1 MASVDPNTLLV
12 IVALLLVALVVTA
25 IVRAVQ
31 IIPQATAAVV
41 ERLGRFKAV
50 EEPGLVFLVP
60 FVDKIR
66 ERIDL
71 REQVRSFPPQPV
83 ITKDNLTVNID
94 TVVYYQVTEPKS
106 AVYEIADYINGV
118 EQTTTTTLRNVVGGM
133 SLEETLTARD
143 EINSQLRGELDK
155 VTGGWGIRIARVE
168 IKAIEP
174 PASIQDSMER
184 QMKADREKRA
194 MILTAEG
201 QRESAIRSAEG
212 QRQSQ
217 ILTAEG
223 AKQAAILNAEAERQ
237 SRILRAQ
244 GERAAAYLQAQGE
257 AKAIEKVFAAIKSG
271 RPTPEL
277 LAYQYLQT
285 LPQMAQGDANKVWIV
300 PSDFGK
306 ALEGF
311 TKMLGAPGGDGVFRF
326 EPSPVDDTA
335 SRPEDDDESVK
346 DWFDTSPAPEIAR
359 VVADAQAQA
368 RAEIPPFTPT
378 SPVPQPGQLAPP
390 EQAALPRTDAR
401 GLPSAPSAPVL
412 AGCRRADPT
421 AVPRGCA
428 VPPRGSRPVGWS
440 VAFRGGAFPRVGPVR
455 PRFGR
460 IGTVRRFGGRSRW
473 AGHVRGAASR
483 RAGCCA
489 VGRLRGVPAAGRDAV
504 RGRRRDVRCP
514 VGPRG
519 RPPGTVDRFAAA
531 RAAHPRQ
538 GERRA
543 DPATRRPAGG
553 RRRRR
558 RRARAARPA
567 RLPVAAAVAA
577 RLRGAAVDAHES
589 AVSGL

>member
-1 MASVDPNTLLV
+1 VGSLLDPNMLFV
-12 IVALLLVALVVTA
+12 IAALLLVVLVVTA

-66 ERIDL
+66 ARIDL

-94 TVVYYQVTEPKS
+94 TVVYYQVTNPKA

-118 EQTTTTTLRNVVGGM
+118 EQTTTTTLRNVVGGL

-174 PASIQDSMER
+174 PASIQESMER

-212 QRQSQ
+212 NKQSQ

-223 AKQAAILNAEAERQ
+223 AKQAAILNAEADRQ

-244 GERAAAYLQAQGE
+244 GERAAQYLQAQGE

-326 EPSPVDDTA
+326 EPSPVDDA
-335 SRPEDDDESVK
+335 PNGRPEDDDEAIK
-346 DWFDTSPAPEIAR
+346 DWFDTSSDPEIAR

-368 RAEIPPFTPT
+368 RAEIPPSYAPSTPA
-378 SPVPQPGQLAPP
+378 VPAAPRPG
-390 EQAALPRTDAR
+390 ALPSRTPEELPNGDSR
-401 GLPSAPSAPVL
+401 VGLPAGANHHTPERPAPAD
-412 AGCRRADPT
+412 RADRSAREPEWS
-421 AVPRGCA
+421 ADRPAGE
-428 VPPRGSRPVGWS
+428 RPVGERQ
-440 VAFRGGAFPRVGPVR
+440 AAGPGVR
-455 PRFGR
+455 PTDRPSGPADR
-460 IGTVRRFGGRSRW
+460 PSPAPWPRSGGDGGPQ
-473 AGHVRGAASR
+473 AGWSDGGH
-483 RAGCCA
+483 
-489 VGRLRGVPAAGRDAV
+489 D
-504 RGRRRDVRCP
+504 
-514 VGPRG
+514 GPR
-519 RPPGTVDRFAAA
+519 T
-531 RAAHPRQ
+531 PRS
-538 GERRA
+538 GS
-543 DPATRRPAGG
+543 PVSPAG
-553 RRRRR
+553 
-558 RRARAARPA
+558 APS
-567 RLPVAAAVAA
+567 
-577 RLRGAAVDAHES
+577 HES
-589 AVSGL
+589 AVPTPPRGVPRVDGDSDTVEHVNPARPGYPSPPRSPRS

>member
-1 MASVDPNTLLV
+1 MGSLVDPNMLLV
-12 IVALLLVALVVTA
+12 IAALLLVVLVVTT

-50 EEPGLVFLVP
+50 EDPGLVFLVP

-94 TVVYYQVTEPKS
+94 TVVYYQVTDPKS

-118 EQTTTTTLRNVVGGM
+118 EQTTITTLRNVVGGM

-194 MILTAEG
+194 VILTAEG

-212 QRQSQ
+212 QKQSQ

-223 AKQAAILNAEAERQ
+223 AKQAAILDAEAERQ

-244 GERAAAYLQAQGE
+244 GERAAQYLQAQGE

-326 EPSPVDDTA
+326 EPSPVDDA
-335 SRPEDDDESVK
+335 VSRPEDDDEAIK
-346 DWFDTSPAPEIAR
+346 DWFDTSPDPELAR
-359 VVADAQAQA
+359 AVADAQAQA
-368 RAEIPPFTPT
+368 RAEIPPAFTPST
-378 SPVPQPGQLAPP
+378 PTPPPG
-390 EQAALPRTDAR
+390 ELPSRTPDELPTGAGGGR
-401 GLPSAPSAPVL
+401 VGLPAGVNRHASSEWPSSPGERPVGSPEWSSGTDRTGPGDRDPAPWPRPGGPAAAPSQAGWSDRLHEAPSAPRGGSSAPPSS
-412 AGCRRADPT
+412 AGAPSRES
-421 AVPRGCA
+421 AVPT
-428 VPPRGSRPVGWS
+428 PPRGIP
-440 VAFRGGAFPRVGPVR
+440 
-455 PRFGR
+455 
-460 IGTVRRFGGRSRW
+460 
-473 AGHVRGAASR
+473 
-483 RAGCCA
+483 
-489 VGRLRGVPAAGRDAV
+489 
-504 RGRRRDVRCP
+504 
-514 VGPRG
+514 
-519 RPPGTVDRFAAA
+519 
-531 RAAHPRQ
+531 
-538 GERRA
+538 RA
-543 DPATRRPAGG
+543 DQDSDTVEHVNP
-553 RRRRR
+553 
-558 RRARAARPA
+558 ARPGYPSPP
-567 RLPVAAAVAA
+567 RSPH
-577 RLRGAAVDAHES
+577 G
-589 AVSGL
+589 

>member
-1 MASVDPNTLLV
+1 VGSLLDPDMLLV
-12 IVALLLVALVVTA
+12 IAALLLVVLVVTA

-66 ERIDL
+66 ARIDL

-94 TVVYYQVTEPKS
+94 TVVYYQVTNPKA

-118 EQTTTTTLRNVVGGM
+118 EQTTTTTLRNVVGGL

-174 PASIQDSMER
+174 PASIQESMER

-212 QRQSQ
+212 NKQSQ

-223 AKQAAILNAEAERQ
+223 AKQAAILNAEADRQ

-244 GERAAAYLQAQGE
+244 GERAAQYLQAQGE

-326 EPSPVDDTA
+326 EPSPVDEA
-335 SRPEDDDESVK
+335 PSGRPEDDDEAIK
-346 DWFDTSPAPEIAR
+346 DWFDTSSDPEIAR

-368 RAEIPPFTPT
+368 RAEIPP
-378 SPVPQPGQLAPP
+378 SYA
-390 EQAALPRTDAR
+390 
-401 GLPSAPSAPVL
+401 
-412 AGCRRADPT
+412 
-421 AVPRGCA
+421 
-428 VPPRGSRPVGWS
+428 
-440 VAFRGGAFPRVGPVR
+440 
-455 PRFGR
+455 
-460 IGTVRRFGGRSRW
+460 
-473 AGHVRGAASR
+473 
-483 RAGCCA
+483 
-489 VGRLRGVPAAGRDAV
+489 
-504 RGRRRDVRCP
+504 
-514 VGPRG
+514 
-519 RPPGTVDRFAAA
+519 PGT
-531 RAAHPRQ
+531 P
-538 GERRA
+538 
-543 DPATRRPAGG
+543 
-553 RRRRR
+553 
-558 RRARAARPA
+558 
-567 RLPVAAAVAA
+567 AVAA
-577 RLRGAAVDAHES
+577 SPRAGELPSRTPEELPNGDGRVGLPAGANHHAPERSASGDRAADRSSRASEWPAADRPSGERSAAGPVDRPADRSSGPADRPSPAPWPRSGGPGGPQAGWSDEGHDGPPTPRSGSPVSSAGAPSHES
-589 AVSGL
+589 AVPTPPRGIPRVDDDPDTVEHVNPARPGYPSPPRSPRG

>member
-1 MASVDPNTLLV
+1 MLFV
-12 IVALLLVALVVTA
+12 IAALLLVVLVVTA

-66 ERIDL
+66 ARIDL

-94 TVVYYQVTEPKS
+94 TVVYYQVTNPKA

-118 EQTTTTTLRNVVGGM
+118 EQTTTTTLRNVVGGL

-174 PASIQDSMER
+174 PASIQESMER

-212 QRQSQ
+212 NKQSQ

-223 AKQAAILNAEAERQ
+223 AKQAAILNAEADRQ

-244 GERAAAYLQAQGE
+244 GERAAQYLQAQGE

-326 EPSPVDDTA
+326 EPSPVDEA
-335 SRPEDDDESVK
+335 PNGRPEDDDEAIK
-346 DWFDTSPAPEIAR
+346 DWFDTSSDPEIAR

-368 RAEIPPFTPT
+368 RAEIPPSYAPSTPAVPT
-378 SPVPQPGQLAPP
+378 SPRPGELPSRTP
-390 EQAALPRTDAR
+390 EELPTGDGRV
-401 GLPSAPSAPVL
+401 GLPSGANHHAPERPAPGGRAADRSSREPEWSTDRPSA
-412 AGCRRADPT
+412 D
-421 AVPRGCA
+421 
-428 VPPRGSRPVGWS
+428 
-440 VAFRGGAFPRVGPVR
+440 
-455 PRFGR
+455 
-460 IGTVRRFGGRSRW
+460 
-473 AGHVRGAASR
+473 
-483 RAGCCA
+483 
-489 VGRLRGVPAAGRDAV
+489 
-504 RGRRRDVRCP
+504 
-514 VGPRG
+514 
-519 RPPGTVDRFAAA
+519 
-531 RAAHPRQ
+531 
-538 GERRA
+538 
-543 DPATRRPAGG
+543 RPAGERPSG
-553 RRRRR
+553 ERQ
-558 RRARAARPA
+558 AAGPGDRPTDRPSGPA
-567 RLPVAAAVAA
+567 DRLSPAPWPRSDGPQAGWSDGGHDGPPTPRSGSPVSPA
-577 RLRGAAVDAHES
+577 GASSHES
-589 AVSGL
+589 AVPTPPRGVPRVDGDSDTVEHVNPARPGYPSPPRSPRN